1 MTQQEEAFLARH
13 GDIVV
18 LSIIENWERSNGI
31 KPHPATSVMER
42 WLRFLKQT
50 DDAGMLDM
58 KAA

>member
-18 LSIIENWERSNGI
+18 LSIIENWERSKGI
-31 KPHPATSVMER
+31 KPNPAVSIMER
-42 WLRFLKQT
+42 WLRFLRET
-50 DDAGMLDM
+50 DYAGMSDM